1 MNTTRPTH
9 STDRF
14 AVIAMLAALLQRL
27 EASKVAIDAGQYR
40 TVVQR
45 LSQALADAPSDARL
59 HALLDAHPAA
69 AELYEN
75 LRYEHAGLC
84 RAPLERSMTT
94 EARARE
100 AIERAA
106 GKGPQATRAG

>member
-1 MNTTRPTH
+1 MNTTRPAQ
-9 STDRF
+9 STDRL
-14 AVIAMLAALLQRL
+14 AVIATLSALLQRL
-27 EASKVAIDAGQYR
+27 EASKVAVDADQYR

-45 LSQALADAPSDARL
+45 LTEALTDVTSDARL

-84 RAPLERSMTT
+84 RLPLERSMAT
-94 EARARE
+94 EAQARE
-100 AIERAA
+100 LIERAA
-106 GKGPQATRAG
+106 RGDSAAARN